1 VITTKKL
8 FLELDDSADAIV
20 RVLMVLRRRRCR
32 VLSVEFVA
40 GDRHYEGRL
49 EIGVAAPAAHAHC
62 VESWL
67 GQLVDVRRVESA
79 GAGRSTGTR
88 L

>member
-1 VITTKKL
+1 MTTTRKL
-8 FLELDDSADAIV
+8 SLELGGAPDAIV

-32 VLSVEFVA
+32 VTSVEFVA
-40 GDRHYEGRL
+40 GDRHYAGRL

-67 GQLVDVRRVESA
+67 EQLVDVRSVDAAPR
-79 GAGRSTGTR
+79 
-88 L
+88 